1 MNENTPSKRKD
12 KIFQNNNELKL
23 NSLNNALETNEHYN
37 KLLTSKYNENL
48 IQKYKVIAHQEK
60 LIIYNNITES
70 IPKSQ
75 NLYINTFIH

>member
-1 MNENTPSKRKD
+1 MNENTPSQRKE

-23 NSLNNALETNEHYN
+23 NSLNNALETNKHYN